1 MEWAIPIGLLCYVMV
16 SNDDIF
22 FFVSTFFLFLNS
34 IKIQMEKGGA
44 IYFVLGSLSYPP
56 KSISSFSKEI
66 EL

>member
-1 MEWAIPIGLLCYVMV
+1 MLWFLMMTY
-16 SNDDIF
+16 

-34 IKIQMEKGGA
+34 VKIQMEKGVA

-66 EL
+66 KL